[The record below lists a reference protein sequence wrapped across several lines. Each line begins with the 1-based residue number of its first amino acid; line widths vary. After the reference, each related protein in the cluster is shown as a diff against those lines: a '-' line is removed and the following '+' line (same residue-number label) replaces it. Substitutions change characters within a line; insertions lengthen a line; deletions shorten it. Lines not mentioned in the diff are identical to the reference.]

1 MASPFPNNRCSINP
15 VLFFR
20 SMNCP
25 EHELLFRSNFNRN
38 LNELVFTSYNLHLIS
53 KLSAYNGDTGI
64 FPLAYFFC
72 CLSYRNRNNT
82 PSIALGKTSQQNT
95 AEIIRLPISRMSK
108 IRYQYAILTPSWLV
122 PSELLTFQ
130 RHFPATKA
138 NVLLTFCTYKV
149 LYTKKAGGKNCRGTS
164 QTMRCA
170 RTSTSKVPTESDFWL
185 ISILSISS
193 QFFPSYFSL

>member
-20 SMNCP
+20 SVNCS

-64 FPLAYFFC
+64 FPLAYFFS
-72 CLSYRNRNNT
+72 CLSYRNWNNT

-95 AEIIRLPISRMSK
+95 AEIIRLSISQNRDQPEVRLSWKLVPFSSMRMSK
-108 IRYQYAILTPSWLV
+108 IRHQYAILTPSWLV
-122 PSELLTFQ
+122 LPPLLTFK
-130 RHFPATKA
+130 RHLPVTKA
-138 NVLLTFCTYKV
+138 AV
-149 LYTKKAGGKNCRGTS
+149 LY
-164 QTMRCA
+164 
-170 RTSTSKVPTESDFWL
+170 L
-185 ISILSISS
+185 
-193 QFFPSYFSL
+193 